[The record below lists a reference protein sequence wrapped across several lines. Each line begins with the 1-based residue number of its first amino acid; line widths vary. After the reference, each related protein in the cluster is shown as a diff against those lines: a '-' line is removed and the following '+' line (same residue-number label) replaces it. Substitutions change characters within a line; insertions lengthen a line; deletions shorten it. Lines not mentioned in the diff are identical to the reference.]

1 MCMPK
6 LLDQY
11 LLEFGEDVKVD
22 AFNIK
27 DVQMRLPAIKHKWVG
42 RYVRCKQ
49 EVIKLG
55 RERDTVKKTLIGK
68 LQQDAAV
75 KLTDY
80 VAGKTIEVNS
90 LLREYDE
97 KLEECGL
104 ILEFLDES
112 KKTLT
117 SLTWDIRNIVE
128 IMKLETT

>member
-1 MCMPK
+1 MPN

-11 LLEFGEDVKVD
+11 LLEFSEDVKVD

-27 DVQMRLPAIKHKWVG
+27 DVQMKLPAIKHKWVG

-55 RERDTVKKTLIGK
+55 RDREAYKKTLIGK
-68 LQQDAAV
+68 LQKDAPV

-80 VAGKTIEVNS
+80 AAGKTIEINS
-90 LLREYDE
+90 LLKEYDE
-97 KLEECGL
+97 KLEECGM

-117 SLTWDIRNIVE
+117 SMTWDIRNIVE
-128 IMKLETT
+128 IIKLETT

>member
-1 MCMPK
+1 MPK

-55 RERDTVKKTLIGK
+55 RERETLKKTLIGQ
-68 LQQDAAV
+68 LQKEAAV
-75 KLTDY
+75 RLTDY
-80 VAGKTIEVNS
+80 VAGKAIEVNS
-90 LLREYDE
+90 VLREHDE
-97 KLEECGL
+97 RLEECGL

-117 SLTWDIRNIVE
+117 SMTWDIRNIVE

>member
-1 MCMPK
+1 MPN

-27 DVQMRLPAIKHKWVG
+27 DVQMKLPAIKHKWVG

-49 EVIKLG
+49 EVIRLSRD
-55 RERDTVKKTLIGK
+55 REAYKKTLIGK
-68 LQQDAAV
+68 LQKDAPV

-80 VAGKTIEVNS
+80 AAGKTIEINS

-97 KLEECGL
+97 KLEECGM

-117 SLTWDIRNIVE
+117 SMTWDIRNIVE
-128 IMKLETT
+128 IIKLETT